1 MALAALILGCIA
13 IGAQEGDAPRLA
25 ASAPRLAASS
35 LGIDAAALIGTPDAT
50 PLTGEDLK
58 REAREVASK
67 LRCPIC
73 QGLSVADS
81 PTASAVAM
89 MSQVRDLLADGYSE
103 ELILNYFEDAYGEFV
118 RLQPRADGFNLI
130 VWLGPPVLLISVV
143 GLWFFGRRKGQAE
156 TSDDE
161 DDEGLSGYLDRVR
174 SEIDAST
181 GE

>member
-1 MALAALILGCIA
+1 M
-13 IGAQEGDAPRLA
+13 
-25 ASAPRLAASS
+25 
-35 LGIDAAALIGTPDAT
+35 
-50 PLTGEDLK
+50 
-58 REAREVASK
+58 
-67 LRCPIC
+67 
-73 QGLSVADS
+73 
-81 PTASAVAM
+81 
-89 MSQVRDLLADGYSE
+89 
-103 ELILNYFEDAYGEFV
+103 

-161 DDEGLSGYLDRVR
+161 GLSGYLDRVR